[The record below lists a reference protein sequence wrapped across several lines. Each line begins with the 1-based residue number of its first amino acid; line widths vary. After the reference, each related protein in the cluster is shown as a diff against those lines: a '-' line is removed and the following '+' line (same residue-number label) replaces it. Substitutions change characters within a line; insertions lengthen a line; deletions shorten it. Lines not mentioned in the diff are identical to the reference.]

1 MASMRLLYSLAWG
14 LALPVVLARLWL
26 RGRQEPG
33 YRLHI
38 GERLGFYSGAP
49 KTKRIWVHAVSAGET
64 RAAEPLIRALL
75 KRYPEHQILLSH
87 MTPIGRATGQ
97 VLFADVAA
105 RITQVFL
112 PYDINWMIRRF
123 LRHFAPQLCV
133 LIETEVW
140 PNLIAQCRRASLPV
154 TLVNARLSE
163 KSLKKAYRLSALM
176 LPAAKTIDAVAAQ
189 SGPDAERLQAL
200 GVGQIS
206 ISGNMKFDVSPP
218 PQMAARGAHLRR
230 RFGKRPVFICA
241 STRDGEEELIIAAF
255 VALRQPQALL
265 IITPRHP
272 QRFDQVAAMLAARQL
287 KFVRRSSLNLD
298 DPETIDSADGVDS
311 ADAAGML
318 APETEVLLGDSMGE
332 MYMYYAASD
341 VAFVGGSLVELGG
354 HNLIEAFAMGK
365 PVLTGPHTFNFSEIT
380 EQAITSDA
388 AIRVPDAAQ
397 VMLQAQQLLCDDIR
411 RSTMGRNAYDF
422 FLRHQGA
429 TDRTMLVLEKFLKP

>member
-1 MASMRLLYSLAWG
+1 MTSMRLLYSLVWG
-14 LALPVVLARLWL
+14 LALPVVLARLWF
-26 RGRQEPG
+26 RGRQESG
-33 YRLHI
+33 YRRHI
-38 GERLGFYSGAP
+38 AERLGFYPRAN

-75 KRYPEHQILLSH
+75 KRYPGHQILLSH

-97 VLFADVAA
+97 VLFADQAD
-105 RITQVFL
+105 RITQAFL

-140 PNLIAQCRRASLPV
+140 PNLIAQCQRAGLPV

-176 LPAAKTIDAVAAQ
+176 LPAAKVISAVAAQ
-189 SGPDAERLQAL
+189 SGPDAERLKAL
-200 GVGQIS
+200 GVNQIS

-230 RFGKRPVFICA
+230 SFGERPVFICA
-241 STRDGEEELIIAAF
+241 STRDGEEEFILAAF

-272 QRFDQVAAMLAARQL
+272 QRFDQVAAMLAEHQL

-298 DPETIDSADGVDS
+298 FDSVSDMLPPETQ
-311 ADAAGML
+311 
-318 APETEVLLGDSMGE
+318 VLLGDSMGE

-380 EQAITSDA
+380 EQAIASEA
-388 AIRVPDAAQ
+388 AQRVPDAAQ
-397 VMLQAQQLLCDDIR
+397 VMLQAQQLISDATR
-411 RSTMGRNAYDF
+411 RNAMGRNAHDF

-429 TDRTMLVLEKFLKP
+429 TLRTMQVLEKFLEP